1 MRIRFITSTP
11 LTAAQ
16 GSGTFAG
23 IHTLARAL
31 EALGVTIDLVTPRLR
46 FPIYTLTRLW
56 FNQQLLHRQHGPCD
70 VTVGFDM
77 DGYRIA
83 GRSRTPHVASIKG
96 VIADE
101 MRFERGLT
109 RRTMAL
115 QAACERTHVRRAALV
130 MTTSQYAARR
140 LSELYGSRQ
149 ISIVPELIDLAG
161 WQELFSRNPC
171 APDPHRFTLLCVCRF
186 YPRKRLGLL
195 LGAAARL
202 RGEIPGLEVHIV
214 GGGPE
219 ARKLRRIWRENRL
232 QQTVRW
238 LGDVSQSDL
247 AREYNC
253 CDVFCLPS
261 VQEGFGIVF
270 LEAMAAGKPIV
281 AARATAVPEV
291 LPQGLLVEPDNEQ
304 ALAEAIQRLYR
315 EPALRS
321 SLAEA
326 GRRVVAQFDAPQVA
340 RLFLTEIENLLS
352 RSPRRSR

>member
-56 FNQQLLHRQHGPCD
+56 FNQRLLHQQHGPCD

-77 DGYRIA
+77 DGYRVA

-115 QAACERTHVRRAALV
+115 QAACERIHVRRAALV

-140 LSELYGSRQ
+140 LSELYGAGQ

-161 WQELFSRNPC
+161 WQELFSGNPSQ
-171 APDPHRFTLLCVCRF
+171 PDPGKFTVLCVCRF

-202 RGEIPGLEVHIV
+202 RGEIPGLEVRIV

-219 ARKLRRIWRENRL
+219 ARRLHRIWRENRL

-238 LGDVSQSDL
+238 LGDISQSEL
-247 AREYNC
+247 AREYNR
-253 CDVFCLPS
+253 CDLFCLPS

-281 AARATAVPEV
+281 AARAAAVPEV

-304 ALAEAIQRLYR
+304 ALAEAIHRLYR

-321 SLAEA
+321 SLAET

-340 RLFLTEIENLLS
+340 GLFLASLPQPS
-352 RSPRRSR
+352 GCGG